1 MVKRFLKVMKL
12 IGVRVRLQ
20 KSRTISMVPQALMS
34 APPAKAPGPHIPKG
48 WTVVNTD
55 AQCAGGTDQKAELT

>member
-1 MVKRFLKVMKL
+1 
-12 IGVRVRLQ
+12 
-20 KSRTISMVPQALMS
+20 MVPQALMS